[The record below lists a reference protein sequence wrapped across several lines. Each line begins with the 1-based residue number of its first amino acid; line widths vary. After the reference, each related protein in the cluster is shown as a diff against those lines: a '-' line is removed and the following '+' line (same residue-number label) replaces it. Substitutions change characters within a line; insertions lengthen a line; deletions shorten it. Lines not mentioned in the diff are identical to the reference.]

1 IFNFVDASRNI
12 DMMIMFVF
20 GAFLIP
26 YFFMLIF
33 LGLPLFYMELAL
45 GQYQRCGAIS
55 IWNRLCPMFTGLG
68 YGICFVATFVGMYYN
83 TVIAWAVYYLFA
95 SFRSEVPWS
104 HCNNTWNT
112 ADCVSVVDGYNVSHV
127 TNNSMLAATEF
138 YLFRVLEDQKAYG
151 IEKVGSP
158 KWQMVL
164 CLIAVFVIVYFSLWK
179 GIKSSG
185 KAVWVTATV
194 PYVVLL
200 ILLVRGCT
208 LPGAKDGIIYYLRP
222 QWDKLLKVEVWLDA
236 ASQIFFSL
244 GPGFGTLL
252 ALSSYNKFHN
262 NCYVDALATA
272 IINCFTSIL
281 AGFVVFSVLGYMAHI
296 TQKDIDKVAMEG
308 PGLVFMVYPEALAT
322 LDGSV
327 FWSIL
332 FFVMLITLGMDSTF
346 GGLEAVITAIMD
358 SFKVVKG
365 RREWLVLGVI
375 IYCFLGSLPST
386 TNGGQYIVSLL
397 DRHAAPIPLICI
409 CFCEAIAVNWFY
421 GVQHFSDDIQTMLG
435 FQPGIFWKICWAFI
449 CPICL
454 IVLFILSIYYYD
466 GIELNGYV
474 YPQWSLAIGWTI
486 SSISLICI
494 PIYIIYLLI
503 VTPGT
508 FKQKILRMI
517 RPSSIPSHIE
527 QDKSRHL
534 YDNTGRYRKNNF
546 SIYTNKVFLT
556 SSSYAASERRDK
568 CSGRSNSLPYLDWR
582 KFVLHILSCGCYDLI
597 VTKTIEIITCT
608 LFFFCKLL
616 IVHKSSVCQ
625 TLSGKGPL
633 CLSCNKVVQPRD
645 CNHVTACGEH
655 EKCYVQREITDSGIA
670 WYSVGCS
677 DAQGRFTSFEQR
689 LRLLKIDIL
698 GGQRCAVPIGIGK
711 RQNGDLCNR
720 KGCGSPERLP
730 IEGILCYD
738 CQQQA
743 APDMCDDITLCGP
756 DKNCYLEQI
765 QIGSDHLFSTKC
777 IQKSTCTSSSSTA
790 RCCGTELC
798 NDHFLVN
805 ATTHF
810 ANQTTHPA
818 ATTTS
823 TPTQTTHPVATT
835 TSTPTRTTHPV
846 ATTTSTPTQTQTS
859 QSLTTTTG
867 IRCPNHWHYH
877 ESSKYCYLENE
888 SVMTLIDARE
898 TCKRYGQHLPIIENL
913 NEQDFIKS
921 IMEPM
926 HVTIWLD
933 GTDITNEGKW
943 VWYTTGQ
950 PIGYF
955 NWSPGQPDHYFGVHR
970 ENCMD
975 YGPEYNM
982 QWNDAPCHNNSRKHN
997 VLCEGGI
1004 GRMRMNLCNKT
1015 TIEKLYK
1022 QRFQEMIHAQ
1032 EDPMIFEFR
1041 FQHWAPGEPND
1052 GTEHCLEVVARTQW
1066 RWNDGHCEQTGR
1078 VNKLVCERYELTT
1091 QTVIG

>member
-1 IFNFVDASRNI
+1 MNVKPFTISYTRSPVDVQFVNQCDVLEDENLTDDNKVQKTVKKRDKNNEGKKKEEKYVNYKVEPKRRTTKSPMSPPNELLLKNGETKNETKKNGIMSNDEESLKEDATEERETWGKKTEFLLSVIGFAVDLGNVWRFPYICYRNGG
-12 DMMIMFVF
+12 
-20 GAFLIP
+20 GAFLLP
-26 YFFMLIF
+26 YFIMLIF

-112 ADCVSVVDGYNVSHV
+112 ANCVSVVDGYNVSHV
-127 TNNSMLAATEF
+127 TNDSMLAATEF

-151 IEKVGSP
+151 IERIGSP

-262 NCYVDALATA
+262 NCYIDAVATA
-272 IINCFTSIL
+272 TINCFTSVL

-358 SFKVVKG
+358 TFAIVKG

-386 TNGGQYIVSLL
+386 TNGGQYIVSLI

-421 GVQHFSDDIQTMLG
+421 GVQHFSNDVQSMLG

-454 IVLFILSIYYYD
+454 IVLFVLSIYYYD
-466 GIELNGYV
+466 GITLNGYV
-474 YPQWSLAIGWTI
+474 FPQWSLAVGWTI

-494 PIYIIYLLI
+494 PIYIVYLLI

-517 RPSSIPSHIE
+517 RPSSIPSHVD
-527 QDKSRHL
+527 QDTSRHL
-534 YDNTGRYRKNNF
+534 YDKYE
-546 SIYTNKVFLT
+546 I
-556 SSSYAASERRDK
+556 SSSNVGTTVNTPVSYNAESI
-568 CSGRSNSLPYLDWR
+568 SMYSPYQ
-582 KFVLHILSCGCYDLI
+582 V
-597 VTKTIEIITCT
+597 
-608 LFFFCKLL
+608 
-616 IVHKSSVCQ
+616 
-625 TLSGKGPL
+625 
-633 CLSCNKVVQPRD
+633 
-645 CNHVTACGEH
+645 
-655 EKCYVQREITDSGIA
+655 DSI
-670 WYSVGCS
+670 
-677 DAQGRFTSFEQR
+677 Q
-689 LRLLKIDIL
+689 
-698 GGQRCAVPIGIGK
+698 
-711 RQNGDLCNR
+711 
-720 KGCGSPERLP
+720 
-730 IEGILCYD
+730 
-738 CQQQA
+738 
-743 APDMCDDITLCGP
+743 
-756 DKNCYLEQI
+756 DKN
-765 QIGSDHLFSTKC
+765 D
-777 IQKSTCTSSSSTA
+777 
-790 RCCGTELC
+790 
-798 NDHFLVN
+798 
-805 ATTHF
+805 
-810 ANQTTHPA
+810 
-818 ATTTS
+818 
-823 TPTQTTHPVATT
+823 
-835 TSTPTRTTHPV
+835 
-846 ATTTSTPTQTQTS
+846 
-859 QSLTTTTG
+859 
-867 IRCPNHWHYH
+867 
-877 ESSKYCYLENE
+877 
-888 SVMTLIDARE
+888 SV
-898 TCKRYGQHLPIIENL
+898 
-913 NEQDFIKS
+913 
-921 IMEPM
+921 
-926 HVTIWLD
+926 
-933 GTDITNEGKW
+933 
-943 VWYTTGQ
+943 
-950 PIGYF
+950 
-955 NWSPGQPDHYFGVHR
+955 
-970 ENCMD
+970 
-975 YGPEYNM
+975 
-982 QWNDAPCHNNSRKHN
+982 
-997 VLCEGGI
+997 
-1004 GRMRMNLCNKT
+1004 
-1015 TIEKLYK
+1015 
-1022 QRFQEMIHAQ
+1022 
-1032 EDPMIFEFR
+1032 
-1041 FQHWAPGEPND
+1041 
-1052 GTEHCLEVVARTQW
+1052 
-1066 RWNDGHCEQTGR
+1066 
-1078 VNKLVCERYELTT
+1078 
-1091 QTVIG
+1091 

>member
-1 IFNFVDASRNI
+1 
-12 DMMIMFVF
+12 
-20 GAFLIP
+20 
-26 YFFMLIF
+26 
-33 LGLPLFYMELAL
+33 MELAL

-112 ADCVSVVDGYNVSHV
+112 PDCVSVVDGYNVSHV

-164 CLIAVFVIVYFSLWK
+164 CLIAVFVVVYFSLWK

-262 NCYVDALATA
+262 NCYIDAVATA
-272 IINCFTSIL
+272 TINCFTSVL

-421 GVQHFSDDIQTMLG
+421 GVQHFSNDIQSMLG

-534 YDNTGRYRKNNF
+534 YDKYE
-546 SIYTNKVFLT
+546 I
-556 SSSYAASERRDK
+556 SSSNVGTTVNTPVSYNAESI
-568 CSGRSNSLPYLDWR
+568 SMYSPN
-582 KFVLHILSCGCYDLI
+582 
-597 VTKTIEIITCT
+597 
-608 LFFFCKLL
+608 
-616 IVHKSSVCQ
+616 Q
-625 TLSGKGPL
+625 
-633 CLSCNKVVQPRD
+633 
-645 CNHVTACGEH
+645 
-655 EKCYVQREITDSGIA
+655 KCYVQREITDSGIA

-677 DAQGRFTSFEQR
+677 DAQTIIIEIPFCKKEMQPV
-689 LRLLKIDIL
+689 LKSSKFCFLKLDYR
-698 GGQRCAVPIGIGK
+698 QRCAVPIGIGK
-711 RQNGDLCNR
+711 RQRNEKGKAYNVNTMNSSSDANHISEDSVIVCTSCCSDGDLCNR

-730 IEGILCYD
+730 IEGMLCYNCD
-738 CQQQA
+738 QQA

-756 DKNCYLEQI
+756 DKA
-765 QIGSDHLFSTKC
+765 
-777 IQKSTCTSSSSTA
+777 CTISSSKA
-790 RCCGTELC
+790 RCCDTELC
-798 NDHFLVN
+798 NDHFLDN
-805 ATTHF
+805 STTHF
-810 ANQTTHPA
+810 TKQSTNFVS
-818 ATTTS
+818 TTTS
-823 TPTQTTHPVATT
+823 TT
-835 TSTPTRTTHPV
+835 
-846 ATTTSTPTQTQTS
+846 TQTS
-859 QSLTTTTG
+859 PSLTTTTG
-867 IRCPNHWHYH
+867 MRCPYQWHYH

-888 SVMTLIDARE
+888 GTMTLDEARE

-982 QWNDAPCHNNSRKHN
+982 QWNDAPCHNSLRKHN
-997 VLCEGGI
+997 VLCEGGYQPW
-1004 GRMRMNLCNKT
+1004 T
-1015 TIEKLYK
+1015 
-1022 QRFQEMIHAQ
+1022 
-1032 EDPMIFEFR
+1032 
-1041 FQHWAPGEPND
+1041 PGEPND
-1052 GTEHCLEVVARTQW
+1052 GTEHCLEVVARTEW

-1078 VNKLVCERYELTT
+1078 VNKLVCERYELTA
-1091 QTVIG
+1091 QNVIG

>member
-1 IFNFVDASRNI
+1 MNVKPFTISYTRSPVDVQFVNQCDVLEDENLTDDNKVQKTVKNRDNKNNEGKKKEENYYVNYKVEPKRRTSKSPMSPPNELLLKNGETKNETKKNGIISNDEESLKEDATKERETWGKKSEFLLSVIGFAVDLGNVWRFPYICYRNGG
-12 DMMIMFVF
+12 

-164 CLIAVFVIVYFSLWK
+164 CLIAVFVVVYFSLWK

-534 YDNTGRYRKNNF
+534 YDKYE
-546 SIYTNKVFLT
+546 I
-556 SSSYAASERRDK
+556 SSSNVGTTVNTPVSYNAESI
-568 CSGRSNSLPYLDWR
+568 SM
-582 KFVLHILSCGCYDLI
+582 
-597 VTKTIEIITCT
+597 
-608 LFFFCKLL
+608 
-616 IVHKSSVCQ
+616 
-625 TLSGKGPL
+625 
-633 CLSCNKVVQPRD
+633 
-645 CNHVTACGEH
+645 
-655 EKCYVQREITDSGIA
+655 
-670 WYSVGCS
+670 YSPNQV
-677 DAQGRFTSFEQR
+677 DNNQ
-689 LRLLKIDIL
+689 DI
-698 GGQRCAVPIGIGK
+698 
-711 RQNGDLCNR
+711 
-720 KGCGSPERLP
+720 
-730 IEGILCYD
+730 
-738 CQQQA
+738 
-743 APDMCDDITLCGP
+743 
-756 DKNCYLEQI
+756 
-765 QIGSDHLFSTKC
+765 
-777 IQKSTCTSSSSTA
+777 
-790 RCCGTELC
+790 
-798 NDHFLVN
+798 ND
-805 ATTHF
+805 
-810 ANQTTHPA
+810 
-818 ATTTS
+818 
-823 TPTQTTHPVATT
+823 
-835 TSTPTRTTHPV
+835 
-846 ATTTSTPTQTQTS
+846 
-859 QSLTTTTG
+859 
-867 IRCPNHWHYH
+867 
-877 ESSKYCYLENE
+877 
-888 SVMTLIDARE
+888 
-898 TCKRYGQHLPIIENL
+898 
-913 NEQDFIKS
+913 
-921 IMEPM
+921 
-926 HVTIWLD
+926 
-933 GTDITNEGKW
+933 
-943 VWYTTGQ
+943 
-950 PIGYF
+950 
-955 NWSPGQPDHYFGVHR
+955 
-970 ENCMD
+970 
-975 YGPEYNM
+975 
-982 QWNDAPCHNNSRKHN
+982 
-997 VLCEGGI
+997 
-1004 GRMRMNLCNKT
+1004 
-1015 TIEKLYK
+1015 
-1022 QRFQEMIHAQ
+1022 
-1032 EDPMIFEFR
+1032 
-1041 FQHWAPGEPND
+1041 
-1052 GTEHCLEVVARTQW
+1052 
-1066 RWNDGHCEQTGR
+1066 R
-1078 VNKLVCERYELTT
+1078 V
-1091 QTVIG
+1091 

>member
-1 IFNFVDASRNI
+1 MNVKPFTISYTRSPVDVQFVNQCDVLEDENLTDDNKVQKTVKNRDKNNEGKKKEEKYVNYKVEPKRRTTKSPMSPPNELLLKNGETKNETKKNGIISNDEESLKEDATEERETWGKKTEFLLSVIGFAVDLGNVWRFPYICYRNGG
-12 DMMIMFVF
+12 

-26 YFFMLIF
+26 YFIMLIF

-112 ADCVSVVDGYNVSHV
+112 ANCVSVVDGYNVSHV
-127 TNNSMLAATEF
+127 TNDSMLAATEF

-151 IEKVGSP
+151 IERIGSP

-262 NCYVDALATA
+262 NCYIDAVATA
-272 IINCFTSIL
+272 TINCFTSVL
-281 AGFVVFSVLGYMAHI
+281 AGFVVFSVLGYMAHT

-358 SFKVVKG
+358 TFKIVKG

-421 GVQHFSDDIQTMLG
+421 GVQHFSNDVQSMLG

-454 IVLFILSIYYYD
+454 IVLFVLSIYYYD

-486 SSISLICI
+486 SCTSLICI
-494 PIYIIYLLI
+494 PIYIVYLLI

-517 RPSSIPSHIE
+517 RPSSIPSHVD

-534 YDNTGRYRKNNF
+534 YDKYE
-546 SIYTNKVFLT
+546 I
-556 SSSYAASERRDK
+556 SSSNVGTTVNTPVSYNAEAISMY
-568 CSGRSNSLPYLDWR
+568 SPYQVDN
-582 KFVLHILSCGCYDLI
+582 I
-597 VTKTIEIITCT
+597 
-608 LFFFCKLL
+608 
-616 IVHKSSVCQ
+616 Q
-625 TLSGKGPL
+625 
-633 CLSCNKVVQPRD
+633 
-645 CNHVTACGEH
+645 
-655 EKCYVQREITDSGIA
+655 
-670 WYSVGCS
+670 
-677 DAQGRFTSFEQR
+677 
-689 LRLLKIDIL
+689 
-698 GGQRCAVPIGIGK
+698 
-711 RQNGDLCNR
+711 
-720 KGCGSPERLP
+720 
-730 IEGILCYD
+730 
-738 CQQQA
+738 
-743 APDMCDDITLCGP
+743 
-756 DKNCYLEQI
+756 DKN
-765 QIGSDHLFSTKC
+765 D
-777 IQKSTCTSSSSTA
+777 
-790 RCCGTELC
+790 
-798 NDHFLVN
+798 
-805 ATTHF
+805 
-810 ANQTTHPA
+810 
-818 ATTTS
+818 
-823 TPTQTTHPVATT
+823 
-835 TSTPTRTTHPV
+835 
-846 ATTTSTPTQTQTS
+846 
-859 QSLTTTTG
+859 
-867 IRCPNHWHYH
+867 
-877 ESSKYCYLENE
+877 
-888 SVMTLIDARE
+888 SV
-898 TCKRYGQHLPIIENL
+898 
-913 NEQDFIKS
+913 
-921 IMEPM
+921 
-926 HVTIWLD
+926 
-933 GTDITNEGKW
+933 
-943 VWYTTGQ
+943 
-950 PIGYF
+950 
-955 NWSPGQPDHYFGVHR
+955 
-970 ENCMD
+970 
-975 YGPEYNM
+975 
-982 QWNDAPCHNNSRKHN
+982 
-997 VLCEGGI
+997 
-1004 GRMRMNLCNKT
+1004 
-1015 TIEKLYK
+1015 
-1022 QRFQEMIHAQ
+1022 
-1032 EDPMIFEFR
+1032 
-1041 FQHWAPGEPND
+1041 
-1052 GTEHCLEVVARTQW
+1052 
-1066 RWNDGHCEQTGR
+1066 
-1078 VNKLVCERYELTT
+1078 
-1091 QTVIG
+1091 